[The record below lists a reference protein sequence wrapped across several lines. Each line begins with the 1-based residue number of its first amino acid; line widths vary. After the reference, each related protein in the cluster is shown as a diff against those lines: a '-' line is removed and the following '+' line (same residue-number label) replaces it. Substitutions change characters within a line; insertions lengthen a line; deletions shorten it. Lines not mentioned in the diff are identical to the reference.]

1 MSLILNDEIVERILI
16 KKTCKSKTKSTKWT
30 RIRFDKKK
38 KPRMKFEKK
47 NLKINPNK
55 IKLQFDKIKEW
66 GTNLKD

>member
-38 KPRMKFEKK
+38 KTKDEIWKKKFK
-47 NLKINPNK
+47 NKPK
-55 IKLQFDKIKEW
+55 
-66 GTNLKD
+66 